1 MLVLG
6 SLEFIS
12 REDGTVQ
19 VVLQGMMHGNA
30 APISRKDIVELRAWL
45 KWHNNKHV
53 DYVSQKMADNFQN
66 NAVGVHP
73 LYNKQPLQ
81 SASQYDDDT
90 GD

>member
-1 MLVLG
+1 MMLVL
-6 SLEFIS
+6 STLEFTS
-12 REDGTVQ
+12 REDGTVS
-19 VVLQGMMHGNA
+19 VCNRDGSEAYAL
-30 APISRKDIVELRAWL
+30 ISRKDIVELRALL
-45 KWHNNKHV
+45 KWHNNKPV

>member
-45 KWHNNKHV
+45 KWQLHQP
-53 DYVSQKMADNFQN
+53 VSYTAERMADHFQAN
-66 NAVGVHP
+66 PVGVHP